1 MKPFL
6 LLLVTFQ
13 SILALQVPTIKGLV
27 AFSDTSVQVSWHSN
41 DPAVT
46 GFYILRIDP
55 YMSFSWPIDTIAA
68 TESTY
73 IDIPLQP
80 AETYGY
86 GVAAFSPTA
95 SAFPTTFSFITLPGI
110 RRIFNYPD
118 LLSSWDTVSSKIQ
131 VKIKDNS
138 TIETGYKVLKAQ
150 NFGPFSEVASLV
162 SANPALMDT
171 IVFTDNTV
179 QAGSWYI
186 YRVIVFNS
194 TQKYTSETTI
204 YAYPKGQARTRK
216 KLSLGSKVSD
226 FSVRLGSWALKQ
238 GDTIC
243 VRQNGVPLDSCLL
256 INVADKNKP
265 VFAGRIRDRVPSF
278 PQTPESYVSLD
289 NTLLYRNMTSMVL
302 YRFTS
307 GVIDSICTV
316 PAYQINF
323 MGLSATGGQVIGKIN
338 KNTLLARYFD
348 KKYVYHG
355 FYFISQDT
363 LVYLGTDPLLAA
375 GFCTQYT
382 FLMLQAG
389 RAYEYFV
396 TGFQNGSNCDLSA
409 PVQQYYFSYD
419 YFFNPLTPGQ
429 NPVFPPPLPK
439 APDTTVRE
447 IEGYLT
453 QDSLIKKSKVV
464 FIDSARSLV
473 FLFGDTMMSV
483 YSFSFET
490 GVSKQFQTPV
500 NAGNTL
506 SIIYHPSAR
515 RLTFSSSGLRSG
527 LPTMVRLYSS
537 AGKLLFSRNAGRE
550 RSVLIPGGI
559 CGMVIAKVVNGNEKA
574 EKKVFIIK

>member
-1 MKPFL
+1 MKQFL
-6 LLLVTFQ
+6 LLLVIFQ
-13 SILALQVPTIKGLV
+13 SVFALQLPTIKGIV
-27 AFSDTSVQVSWHSN
+27 ALSDTSVLVSWHSN

-46 GFYILRIDP
+46 GFYILRINP
-55 YMSFSWPIDTIAA
+55 AMSFYWPVDTLAA

-73 IDIPLQP
+73 VDIPLQP
-80 AETYGY
+80 GETYGY
-86 GVAAFSPTA
+86 GVAVFSAVA
-95 SAFPTTFSFITLPGI
+95 SAFPITFSFITLPGT
-110 RRIFNYPD
+110 RRIFYNPD
-118 LLSSWDTVSSKIQ
+118 LVTSWDTVSSTIC
-131 VKIKDNS
+131 VKINDRA
-138 TIETGYKVLKAQ
+138 TIETGYKVQRARD
-150 NFGPFSEVASLV
+150 FGPFSEVATLV

-179 QAGSWYI
+179 QAGAWYT
-186 YRVIVFNS
+186 YRVIVYNS
-194 TQKYTSETTI
+194 TQKDTSETTI

-216 KLSLGSKVSD
+216 KLSLGSKLSD
-226 FSVRLGSWALKQ
+226 YSVRIGSWALKQ

-256 INVADKNKP
+256 INVADKNRP

-289 NTLLYRNMTSMVL
+289 NTLLYRNMASMVQ

-307 GVIDSICTV
+307 GVIDSVCTV
-316 PAYQINF
+316 PAYQVNF
-323 MGLSATGGQVIGKIN
+323 MGLSAAGGQVIGKIN

-396 TGFQNGSNCDLSA
+396 TGFQNGSTCDLST

-419 YFFNPLTPGQ
+419 YFFNPLP
-429 NPVFPPPLPK
+429 PVQTLLFPPPLQT

-447 IEGYLT
+447 IEGCLT
-453 QDSLIKKSKVV
+453 QDSLIKNSKAV
-464 FIDSARSLV
+464 FVDSARSLV
-473 FLFGDTMMSV
+473 FLFGDTMLSV

-490 GVSKQFQTPV
+490 GVSKQLQTPAH
-500 NAGNTL
+500 AGNNL

-515 RLTFSSSGLRSG
+515 RLTFASSGLRTGSQ
-527 LPTMVRLYSS
+527 TMVRLYS
-537 AGKLLFSRNAGRE
+537 AGGKLLFSRDAGRE
-550 RSVLIPGGI
+550 RSVLVPGGI
-559 CGMVIAKVVNGNEKA
+559 CGVVIVKVVNGTERA
-574 EKKVFIIK
+574 QKKIVIIK

>member
-1 MKPFL
+1 
-6 LLLVTFQ
+6 
-13 SILALQVPTIKGLV
+13 
-27 AFSDTSVQVSWHSN
+27 
-41 DPAVT
+41 
-46 GFYILRIDP
+46 
-55 YMSFSWPIDTIAA
+55 MSSSWPIDTLAA
-68 TESTY
+68 TDSTY
-73 IDIPLQP
+73 VDIPLQP
-80 AETYGY
+80 GETYGY
-86 GVAAFSPTA
+86 GVAAFSATSWVYPKTY
-95 SAFPTTFSFITLPGI
+95 SFITLPGT
-110 RRIFNYPD
+110 RRIFYAPD
-118 LLSSWDTVSSKIQ
+118 LTSSWDTVSSKIQ
-131 VKIKDNS
+131 VKIQDNS

-150 NFGPFSEVASLV
+150 NFGPFSEVATLI
-162 SANPALMDT
+162 SANPPLMET
-171 IVFTDNTV
+171 IVYTDNTV
-179 QAGSWYI
+179 QAGSWYV
-186 YRVIVFNS
+186 YRVIVYNS
-194 TQKYTSETTI
+194 TQKDTSETTI

-216 KLSLGSKVSD
+216 KLSLGSKLSD

-243 VRQNGVPLDSCLL
+243 VRQNGAPLDSCLL

-265 VFAGRIRDRVPSF
+265 VSAGRIRDRVPSF
-278 PQTPESYVSLD
+278 PQAPESYVSLD
-289 NTLLYRNMTSMVL
+289 NTLLYRNMASMVQ

-323 MGLSATGGQVIGKIN
+323 MGLSATEGQVIGKIN

-396 TGFQNGSNCDLSA
+396 TGFQSGSTCDLSN

-419 YFFNPLTPGQ
+419 YFFNPLP
-429 NPVFPPPLPK
+429 PVQTLLFPPPLQT

-447 IEGYLT
+447 IEGFLT
-453 QDSLIKKSKVV
+453 QDPLIKNSKVV

-490 GVSKQFQTPV
+490 GVSKQFQTPAH
-500 NAGNTL
+500 AGNNL
-506 SIIYHPSAR
+506 SIIYHPFAR
-515 RLTFSSSGLRSG
+515 RLTFASSGLRSG
-527 LPTMVRLYSS
+527 SPIMVRLYSA
-537 AGKLLFSRNAGRE
+537 AGKLLFSRDAGRE
-550 RSVLIPGGI
+550 RSVIVPREI
-559 CGMVIAKVVNGNEKA
+559 CGVVIVKVVNGNEKA

>member
-6 LLLVTFQ
+6 LLLVAFQ

-27 AFSDTSVQVSWHSN
+27 ALSDTSVQVSWHSN

-55 YMSFSWPIDTIAA
+55 YMSMYWRIDTLAA

-73 IDIPLQP
+73 VDIPLEP

-86 GVAAFSPTA
+86 GVAAFSATE
-95 SAFPTTFSFITLPGI
+95 SAYPSTFSSITLPGI
-110 RRIFNYPD
+110 RRIFNLPNLYT
-118 LLSSWDTVSSKIQ
+118 SWDTVSSTIKVKIQ
-131 VKIKDNS
+131 DNA
-138 TIETGYKVLKAQ
+138 TIETGYRVLKSQ
-150 NFGPFSEVASLV
+150 NFGPFSELKTLISTT
-162 SANPALMDT
+162 PALMDT
-171 IVFTDNTV
+171 ISCADNSV
-179 QAGSWYI
+179 QAGAWYV
-186 YRVIVFNS
+186 YRVIVYNS
-194 TQKYTSETTI
+194 TRKDSTETTI

-256 INVADKNKP
+256 INVADKNRP
-265 VFAGRIRDRVPSF
+265 VFAGRIRDKVLSH
-278 PQTPESYVSLD
+278 PQEPESYVSLD
-289 NTLLYRNMTSMVL
+289 NTLLYRNMVSMIQ

-396 TGFQNGSNCDLSA
+396 TGFQNGSSCDLSS
-409 PVQQYYFSYD
+409 PVQQYNFSYD
-419 YFFNPLTPGQ
+419 YFFNPLTQGQ
-429 NPVFPPPLPK
+429 TLLFPVPLQE

-453 QDSLIKKSKVV
+453 QDPLIKKSKVV
-464 FIDSARSLV
+464 FIDSARSLI

-490 GVSKQFQTPV
+490 GVSKQLQTPA